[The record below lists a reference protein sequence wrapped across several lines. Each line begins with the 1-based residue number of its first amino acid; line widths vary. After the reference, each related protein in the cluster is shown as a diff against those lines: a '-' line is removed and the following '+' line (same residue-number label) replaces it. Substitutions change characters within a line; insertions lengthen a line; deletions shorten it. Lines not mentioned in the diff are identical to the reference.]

1 MGYNYRYT
9 VTYWNEFDDNEV
21 IETGFVCGDGCTDA
35 TSKLV
40 TMYGEDYIKM
50 VSIAYHSEY
59 GGVIIDND
67 HSLGE
72 EAIKAHAE
80 KFIETA
86 GGISNA
92 Q

>member
-9 VTYWNEFDDNEV
+9 VTYWNEIDGCDT
-21 IETGFVCGDGCTDA
+21 IETGFVCGNDYTDA

-40 TMYGEDYIKM
+40 TMYDEDDIKM
-50 VSIAYHSEY
+50 LSIAFYSEY

-67 HSLGE
+67 MSLDSE
-72 EAIKAHAE
+72 LIKAHAE
-80 KFIETA
+80 KVIETA
-86 GGISNA
+86 GGFANA